1 MKKIFVADIAA
12 STGSFIEQFQVGEV
26 ERRLKKDGQ
35 AYLSLTLKDRTG
47 GIEGK
52 LWDIPAG
59 FAITEGEFVKVEAET
74 GTYRDDVQLNIRRI
88 RKLCPEEVRLE
99 DFLPASK
106 RDRDEMMSELRFQV
120 GSVGDRHTGLREI
133 LLRTIDDLAPA
144 LVNAPAAKSN
154 HHAYLGGLLEHVLSL
169 IGLADQVC
177 IHYAE
182 LDRDFLIA
190 AAVLHDI
197 GKVMELGYQTVLGYT
212 RRGTLVGHCVL
223 GVEILGRHGG
233 RLDAAD
239 RDHLEHIIVSHHGQ
253 TDWGAV
259 KLPMTREARVFHL
272 LDMIDSQMAIM
283 AAAFDQGTDHDGF
296 TTFVPAL
303 RTALWTGQA

>member
-1 MKKIFVADIAA
+1 MKRIFVAEIVA

-35 AYLSLTLKDRTG
+35 AFLSLTLKDRTG
-47 GIEGK
+47 EIDGK

-59 FAITEGEFVKVEAET
+59 LTIAEGEFVKVEAET
-74 GTYRDDVQLNIRRI
+74 GTYRDEVQLNIRRI
-88 RKLCPEEVRLE
+88 RKLARDEVQLE
-99 DFLPASK
+99 DFLPVSK
-106 RDRDEMMSELRFQV
+106 RDRNEMLSELRAALRT
-120 GSVGDRHTGLREI
+120 VGDGHPGLREA
-133 LLRTIDDLAPA
+133 LLQMVEELAPA
-144 LVNAPAAKSN
+144 LMNAPAAKSN

-169 IGLADQVC
+169 IGLAERVC
-177 IHYAE
+177 THYPE
-182 LDRDFLIA
+182 LDRDLMVA

-197 GKVMELGYQTVLGYT
+197 GKMTELCYETVLGYA

-223 GVEILGRHGG
+223 GVEIVGRYSGL
-233 RLDAAD
+233 LDQAT
-239 RDHLEHIIVSHHGQ
+239 REHLEHFIVSHHGQ
-253 TDWGAV
+253 IEWGAV

-283 AAAFDQGTDHDGF
+283 NTAFDHGTDGNGF

-303 RTALWTGQA
+303 RSALWTGHC